1 MQNEKDIYEA
11 SDDSQY
17 GDKKAECEYGESRE
31 EDETTQYNN
40 YTVEENSKKNMYGTE
55 DNDQLTR
62 LNIDCVEIEQCQVR
76 PNCLRTLMM
85 QVEDRTDTKRFDVIQ
100 QTTTNDGF
108 EYFSTLFGD
117 IQQAINYLRNYPNND
132 SAKMKRKNNELEYT
146 NPDFSVHKSARTRK
160 KRCITIDTHS
170 PPLRQN
176 TQTYRV
182 TPPFSDKIRIM
193 HFTLLIPSHCVIQEC
208 G

>member
-160 KRCITIDTHS
+160 ERCTSPLVRVKRGALLLTRTGHHYAKTHKHTV
-170 PPLRQN
+170 LHHHF
-176 TQTYRV
+176 QTKFALC
-182 TPPFSDKIRIM
+182 TSLF
-193 HFTLLIPSHCVIQEC
+193 
-208 G
+208 